1 MLKRLAVITSVLLL
15 VSGTVTPAI
24 AQEKGD
30 TGLTLGFPASV
41 GLLWHVTENVAIRPE
56 FNFSTTSNENSDV
69 WTYGLGV
76 SALFYVSNT
85 DNVRTYFSPRFTY
98 SQSNLGIDRP
108 GGGDT
113 DLNATSYGFI
123 GSFGAQYTPN
133 SRFGIFGEVGLGYS
147 RATSEIEDFDEDSK
161 SHNLSLRTGA
171 GVIFYF

>member
-1 MLKRLAVITSVLLL
+1 MLKRLAVITTAVLL
-15 VSGTVTPAI
+15 VSGTFTQAN
-24 AQEKGD
+24 AQEKGA

-41 GLLWHVTENVAIRPE
+41 GLLWHVTDNVAIRPE

-69 WTYGLGV
+69 WAYGVGV

-85 DNVRTYFSPRFTY
+85 DHVRTYFSPRFTY
-98 SQSNLGIDRP
+98 TQSNLGIDRL
-108 GGGDT
+108 GGDT
-113 DLNATSYGFI
+113 DLDTSSFGFI

-133 SRFGIFGEVGLGYS
+133 SRFGIFGEVGLGYT
-147 RATSEIEDFDEDSK
+147 RATADIDDFDESSK